1 MHAELGKKKKKKTN
15 HEFKDSI
22 WLTDDQRVDRNEK
35 WFNIMIKQ

>member
-1 MHAELGKKKKKKTN
+1 MNEERWEAIKQKTN
-15 HEFKDSI
+15 HEFKDKI